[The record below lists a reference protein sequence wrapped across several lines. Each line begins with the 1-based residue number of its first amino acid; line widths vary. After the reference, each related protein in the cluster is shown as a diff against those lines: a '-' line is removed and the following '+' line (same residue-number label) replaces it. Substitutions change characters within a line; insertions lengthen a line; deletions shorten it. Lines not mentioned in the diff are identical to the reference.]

1 MDDPSPSAGAPSTGA
16 PNDAAET
23 DRQTQARLEE
33 IERQIKR
40 DQPLTSAIRPLVAGL
55 EPEYRGG
62 EAAANFLAGINA
74 LGQKYDRMRFVR
86 GDGNCYYRAFLY
98 SLAETVSN
106 DPKKPCAD
114 LCRFVKEDVW
124 TAVVEAGYDPDMLE
138 IFYESFVELL
148 EKVAGGNLS
157 ADQLHAEMNEEN
169 STSDYCTWFLRVVTA
184 VHLKSNA
191 DRFLPFMEG
200 GVDIDTF
207 CKASVEPMG
216 KECENVQVLALAE
229 ALGIQVVIAYL
240 DGHDLAGGTVTQH
253 TFGPSDGS
261 HRVKL
266 CFLYRPGHYDIL
278 YPR

>member
-1 MDDPSPSAGAPSTGA
+1 
-16 PNDAAET
+16 
-23 DRQTQARLEE
+23 
-33 IERQIKR
+33 
-40 DQPLTSAIRPLVAGL
+40 
-55 EPEYRGG
+55 
-62 EAAANFLAGINA
+62 
-74 LGQKYDRMRFVR
+74 MRFVR

-98 SLAETVSN
+98 SLAETVLN
-106 DPKKPCAD
+106 DPKKSTGGSGGAGAD
-114 LCRFVKEDVW
+114 LCRFVKEDLW
-124 TAVVEAGYDPDMLE
+124 SGVVEAGYDPDMLE

-148 EKVAGGNLS
+148 EKVSGGTLS
-157 ADQLHAEMNEEN
+157 AEQLHDEMNEEN

-200 GVDIDTF
+200 GVDVDTF

-240 DGHDLAGGTVTQH
+240 DGHDLVDGAVTQH
-253 TFGPSDGS
+253 TFGPTDGS
-261 HRVKL
+261 HRWKL

-278 YPR
+278 YPK